1 MSSRFVSV
9 TPRKALHKSEHLSFP
24 QSSITFGHRSIM
36 SNLGQKI
43 KEVFTGHH
51 DQDKSD
57 VKTPDVNAPG
67 AFPSDEHST
76 KHHSDHN
83 KLTKEPPEQ
92 IRQDKPGDVEK
103 AAQHHTGHAHHDPE
117 PETKEATS
125 DAGNYPYWG
134 NLPREGG
141 EHVHRS
147 EGPDTSSTKQH
158 NDLGQDSSLAPGGA
172 AASATAVG
180 AGYLGT
186 KGLKDH
192 GTDRTDDI
200 TQAGAR
206 RDSKLNDDENNTNK
220 GAVGAGAAGLAGAT
234 YLATRD
240 KDDTTDKSEK
250 KSNTAAPSH
259 TDKTTQHTK
268 TSATTQKPAETAT
281 PTKTTS
287 SGDNNSHKREEE
299 ALAAGA
305 GAAGLAGAGYYASQ
319 KADKSHEA
327 TRDTGS
333 QGTQGGNMS
342 GSSHTATS
350 HHDPVTEAQKATSA
364 AGNYPYWENEDNKN
378 RSTQNTGVAEAATP
392 SKTTSSGDNDSHRK
406 EQALA
411 AGAGASGLAGVG
423 YLASKKLDD
432 RKEEKQSSPLH
443 GQTTSGFKDSSIEQ
457 PTHAST
463 GHRESGYDAKRAT
476 TGAGNYPQT
485 ESDKT
490 HNDNSKELAAAGLG
504 GAGLAGAGYLAS
516 NRADERKDEP
526 TSSTRETTSGI
537 AAPGGLTQRDT
548 KSRQIDPTTSGGI
561 HNTVVGAGS
570 SEYSPPVG
578 SSTTT
583 APGHQTQ
590 ASTQPSQLAAQVA
603 AQQAWNKQQ
612 PASPNTAQD
621 TSKDNKNSDLK
632 YAAAGAAFGAG
643 STGLAADYGQGKEHE
658 TNPRTDK
665 SEEIA
670 SRAMGSDGK
679 PHAPSSTEGS
689 GSGNQKDVSSGV
701 TSGVSGLAGQSGSS
715 GTGSKVLHKCDN
727 CGHDN
732 DISRYFNKDAV
743 FRSQN

>member
-1 MSSRFVSV
+1 
-9 TPRKALHKSEHLSFP
+9 
-24 QSSITFGHRSIM
+24 M

-76 KHHSDHN
+76 KQHSDHN

-92 IRQDKPGDVEK
+92 IRQDKPGTGDVEK
-103 AAQHHTGHAHHDPE
+103 GAQHHTGHAHHDPE
-117 PETKEATS
+117 PETKQATS

-147 EGPDTSSTKQH
+147 EGPHTSTTQQH
-158 NDLGQDSSLAPGGA
+158 HEIGQDSSLAPA
-172 AASATAVG
+172 ATAVG
-180 AGYLGT
+180 AGYLGS
-186 KGLKDH
+186 KGLNDQE
-192 GTDRTDDI
+192 TNRTDEI
-200 TQAGAR
+200 TPAGAT
-206 RDSKLNDDENNTNK
+206 RDSKLDDDESNTNK

-250 KSNTAAPSH
+250 KSNTPVSSD
-259 TDKTTQHTK
+259 TKKTTEHTK
-268 TSATTQKPAETAT
+268 TSTTTQKPVETAT

-287 SGDNNSHKREEE
+287 SGDSNSHKREEE

-319 KADKSHEA
+319 KADKPHEA
-327 TRDTGS
+327 TRDTVP
-333 QGTQGGNMS
+333 QGTQGGNIS
-342 GSSHTATS
+342 GSSHTAAS

-364 AGNYPYWENEDNKN
+364 AGNYPYWDNEDNKN
-378 RSTQNTGVAEAATP
+378 RSATNTGVAEAATP

-411 AGAGASGLAGVG
+411 AGAGASGLAGAG
-423 YLASKKLDD
+423 YLANKNLDD
-432 RKEEKQSSPLH
+432 RKEDKHSSPTH
-443 GQTTSGFKDSSIEQ
+443 GQTTSGFKDSSVEHQ
-457 PTHAST
+457 SHAPT
-463 GHRESGYDAKRAT
+463 GHREPGYDAKRDT
-476 TGAGNYPQT
+476 TGAGNYART
-485 ESDKT
+485 EDDK
-490 HNDNSKELAAAGLG
+490 SKELAAAGLG

-548 KSRQIDPTTSGGI
+548 TSRQVDPTTSGGI

-590 ASTQPSQLAAQVA
+590 PSTQSTQPAAQLA

-612 PASPNTAQD
+612 QPASPSTAQD
-621 TSKDNKNSDLK
+621 TSKDNKSSDLK

-643 STGLAADYGQGKEHE
+643 ATGLAADYGQGKEHE
-658 TNPRTDK
+658 ANPRTDK

-670 SRAMGSDGK
+670 SRALGSDGK

-689 GSGNQKDVSSGV
+689 ASGNQKDVSSGL
-701 TSGVSGLAGQSGSS
+701 TSGVSGLAGQSGSP